1 MYTSN
6 MKLRVGTFNL
16 YQFVEPPYACYTR
29 KGKYNQRQWLEKT
42 LWIKKQILHM
52 DCDIIGFQEVFS
64 KKALETLVKEL
75 GFKHFETVDDAK
87 LSETT
92 PNKYTTTTV
101 AIASKHP
108 ISNIQ
113 GVDVHAPSLEKHHFK
128 DAFAFSRLP
137 IKATI
142 SLPNGKALLV
152 YVCHLK
158 SNRLNAFE
166 YVFKKE
172 DTLALKKER
181 VFKLIEEKDS
191 KALRQR
197 LCEASSLFY
206 DIQSTQ
212 DTPNILM
219 CDLNDKEYS
228 LTIDALTHPAYHDD
242 RSKDT
247 PLLYDASY
255 QYKEEVYNPHPE
267 QKKPKRTPTS
277 YFKSKGNVLD
287 YIFISGHFNKENR
300 DKIGTVTNYQ
310 VLDTHLQTHKDGSI
324 IQSDHAQVVCELTF
338 DQ

>member
-1 MYTSN
+1 
-6 MKLRVGTFNL
+6 
-16 YQFVEPPYACYTR
+16 
-29 KGKYNQRQWLEKT
+29 
-42 LWIKKQILHM
+42 M

-64 KKALETLVKEL
+64 KKALERLVKEL
-75 GFKHFETVDDAK
+75 GYTYFATVDDAE

-108 ISNIQ
+108 LTDIQ
-113 GVDVHAPSLEKHHFK
+113 SVDVDVSSLEKHDFQ
-128 DAFAFSRLP
+128 DTFTFSRLP
-137 IKATI
+137 IKAMI
-142 SLPNGKALLV
+142 SFPNGKELMI

-172 DTLALKKER
+172 DTLAEKKER
-181 VFKLIEEKDS
+181 VFKLLEEKRS

-197 LCEASSLFY
+197 LCEASSLFF
-206 DIQSTQ
+206 DIQSSRH
-212 DTPNILM
+212 TPTVLM

-228 LTIDALTHPAYHDD
+228 LTIDALTNPAYHDETSED
-242 RSKDT
+242 P

-255 QYKEEVYNPHPE
+255 QYKEKVYNPHPE
-267 QKKPKRTPTS
+267 AKKPKRTPTN

-287 YIFISGHFNKENR
+287 YIFISEHFHKESMH
-300 DKIGTVTNYQ
+300 KVGTVTKYH

-338 DQ
+338 DT